1 MRSRITSLLAIPLV
15 ACVLLVAGTGSA
27 SAQTNSDSVILHLH
41 GQLQLPTSGES
52 TGAAVAAETCYWD
65 VYIFRADPTGKI
77 SGRTNV
83 SCDAVMAQITAQ
95 VVLLNNGN
103 PRGDAALTAGF
114 PNTSSWET
122 RLNFAVACL
131 SGVNQAYGAVY
142 VQSYSGL
149 AASDFGYSASTI
161 TAR

>member
-1 MRSRITSLLAIPLV
+1 VRSRIASLLAIPLV
-15 ACVLLVAGTGSA
+15 MCALFAIGTGVA
-27 SAQTNSDSVILHLH
+27 SAQTNFDSAILHLR
-41 GQLQLPTSGES
+41 GQLQLPSAGKPAE
-52 TGAAVAAETCYWD
+52 GAAVSAETCYWD

-77 SGRTNV
+77 SGRTEV

-103 PRGDAALTAGF
+103 PRGEASLTTGF
-114 PNTSSWET
+114 ANTSYWET
-122 RLNFAVACL
+122 RLTFPVACL
-131 SGVNQAYGAVY
+131 SGVNQAYGSVY

-161 TAR
+161 TC